1 MTKILLVLM
10 AMFAFGMQDVK
21 AQNAPIKIIT
31 GHPDLKVKVN
41 RCAASGNIVIVDLTF
56 TNMNEKDAKGISG
69 PTLYSGQPC
78 EAVAYDNQGNKF
90 PIKFK
95 VSNETDYK
103 VWGDIPLL
111 SEIPVKVSLRIE
123 GVPESSEFFAR
134 LNLNFDC
141 KVLGLKPSD
150 IIQIRNVPITR
161 D

>member
-1 MTKILLVLM
+1 
-10 AMFAFGMQDVK
+10 MFAFGMQDVK
-21 AQNAPIKIIT
+21 AQDAPIKIIT

-56 TNMNEKDAKGISG
+56 TNMNEKDAEGQSG
-69 PTLYSGQPC
+69 PTLYSGLPC
-78 EAVAYDNQGNKF
+78 EAVAFDNQGNKF

-95 VSNETDYK
+95 VSNEKDYG
-103 VWGDIPLL
+103 VWGKIPLL

-123 GVPESSEFFAR
+123 GVPESSEFIAR

-141 KVLGLKPSD
+141 PVLGLKPSD
-150 IIQIRNVPITR
+150 KIQIRNVPITR